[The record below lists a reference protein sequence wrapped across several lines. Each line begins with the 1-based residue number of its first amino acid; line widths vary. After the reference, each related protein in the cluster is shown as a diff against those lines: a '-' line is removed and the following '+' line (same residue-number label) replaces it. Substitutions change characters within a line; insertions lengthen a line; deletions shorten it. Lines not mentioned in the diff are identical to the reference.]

1 MSLQVG
7 GGLFTLSDSE
17 MTRGNGFKIKERK
30 FRLDVRKKFFFSED
44 GEALAQAAR
53 RNCGALSLDG
63 LKARLDG
70 ALRSLMWWGATSP
83 WQRFGAGWAL
93 SFLPT

>member
-1 MSLQVG
+1 
-7 GGLFTLSDSE
+7 